1 MSALSDELISDLQNW
16 FADRPSWFQVAA
28 GLLIDGD
35 TFTLA
40 TPATP
45 AEQA

>member
-1 MSALSDELISDLQNW
+1 MSTLSDELISDLQNW

-28 GLLIDGD
+28 GLLLDGD
-35 TFTLA
+35 TF